1 MSEAPGSELVLVV
14 DDDPIVRG
22 LICRALEDEGLTVVA
37 AENGELAVSE
47 ATRARPSLVVLDVSL
62 PVLAS
67 DVVAARL
74 RQLGPDDLPVLVI
87 TADGRASEKARA
99 LGAYAYLQKPFD
111 IDRLVD
117 LVERGLQRGR

>member
-1 MSEAPGSELVLVV
+1 V
-14 DDDPIVRG
+14 
-22 LICRALEDEGLTVVA
+22 T
-37 AENGELAVSE
+37 
-47 ATRARPSLVVLDVSL
+47 L

-74 RQLGPDDLPVLVI
+74 RQLGPDALPVLVI